1 VVGDVAVVTGGRRGI
16 GRAIAERLAADGMRV
31 AVISL
36 SPAPPGLGELQL
48 AADVTER
55 TSVAAAFEQVRRQL
69 GPVDLLVAN
78 AGLAGGWGSF
88 REVPSDVWW
97 RDFEVNLRGPVL
109 CTHAVLGDMLARGRG
124 RIATMTS
131 GMATDPHPGC
141 SAYAAAKAAAVV
153 LMERIAVEAGPAGV
167 RAFSMAPGLVAT
179 DMSTSE
185 EFQQHAAGIR
195 ELPPDEWQR
204 AEQSAELVARI
215 ASGDCDPLSGR
226 FLHVKD
232 DLDGLLAEAA
242 AGMADDRL
250 RMRLVTA

>member
-1 VVGDVAVVTGGRRGI
+1 VVGEVAVVTGGSRGI
-16 GRAIAERLAADGMRV
+16 GRAITERLAEDGMRV

-36 SPAPPGLGELQL
+36 SPAPPGLGHLQL
-48 AADVTER
+48 AADVTRRE
-55 TSVAAAFEQVRRQL
+55 SVAAAFAQVHRRL

-78 AGLAGGWGSF
+78 AGLAGAWGTF
-88 REVPSDVWW
+88 REVAPDVWW

-131 GMATDPHPGC
+131 GMATDPHPAC

-153 LMERIAVEAGPAGV
+153 LMERIAAEAGPAGV

-179 DMSTSE
+179 EMSQSE
-185 EFQQHAAGIR
+185 GFRHHAEGIR
-195 ELPPDEWQR
+195 ELPADEWQT

-215 ASGDCDPLSGR
+215 ARGDCDPLSGR

-242 AGMADDRL
+242 AGMSDGRL
-250 RMRLVTA
+250 RMRVASQ